1 MKSRTRVVRRSV
13 SKNVSTAVQ
22 TNRLFSVRLHV
33 YFFTRVSSNVIL
45 DTVQAIH
52 TLAKSLNPLQ

>member
-33 YFFTRVSSNVIL
+33 YFFTR
-45 DTVQAIH
+45 
-52 TLAKSLNPLQ
+52 AKKYKDLKVTTI